1 MPSKHLTAITHIRGV
16 IFLVSKNFYK
26 DSKQCANIKMQFR
39 KKFIFIPHG
48 ISWSREPRLFQCVSP
63 ESKLFTF
70 LRSYRN
76 YHISHEIKVFHIG
89 IQFLH
94 IVLHQGN
101 IFCFVSYENQ
111 IVTIT
116 VMTLIKGSLNRPI
129 NDLHAQVW
137 IRDEVKNYRFF
148 FP

>member
-1 MPSKHLTAITHIRGV
+1 MLIIGRKLPCVMQIKLLLISKCLQNI

-63 ESKLFTF
+63 ESKIFTF

-89 IQFLH
+89 IKFLH

-116 VMTLIKGSLNRPI
+116 VMTLIKASLNLM
-129 NDLHAQVW
+129 DL
-137 IRDEVKNYRFF
+137 EYG
-148 FP
+148 

>member
-1 MPSKHLTAITHIRGV
+1 MCKH
-16 IFLVSKNFYK
+16 
-26 DSKQCANIKMQFR
+26 NIKMQFR

-63 ESKLFTF
+63 ESKIFTF

-116 VMTLIKGSLNRPI
+116 VPLVKASLNRPI

-137 IRDEVKNYRFF
+137 RWDEVKNYRFVYF
-148 FP
+148 LRNTSMLRYVDQIDMYMCN